1 MALGNT
7 LATEVAVPQI
17 NTVANFQNS
26 QALSQQMAGQK
37 QQMEQSALEAK
48 QNSMKGLYALSYG
61 VLRDGEVN
69 PEEWNQAL
77 DWWGETGA
85 PPELINKLRGNPDM
99 AKVIANSSTEALRL
113 GNDERALDLE
123 FQKLNQ
129 AIEATHAEQG
139 NKAQI
144 DQILRKHDPELADSF
159 KSGMIDGPKAY
170 ELLQQKLTGGA
181 APKAPDTKSVY
192 DPGTGRQTVQWKDG
206 KGPLDGWYPL
216 GGIEAPKDAKAEG
229 GGNFDDVSGLRK
241 EIQQLPSYKNLAQAG
256 PIYASM
262 LDTAGRNSKASDLN
276 LVYGLGKIMDPTSV
290 VREGE
295 MVMVKNTASLPDWLV
310 GSINALNGGQQLTP
324 ETRKAILAEAYSRM
338 QGYQNA
344 FGADAEQ
351 YRGIA
356 ERNQINV
363 EDVIPQFKPAAPWS
377 PRVTKT
383 IGGKTY
389 FQDENGDW
397 FEEE

>member
-1 MALGNT
+1 MADNT
-7 LATEVAVPQI
+7 LALQVQPTQFG
-17 NTVANFQNS
+17 NNFAAGYNNGLNQ
-26 QALSQQMAGQK
+26 QAAK
-37 QQMEQSALEAK
+37 QQTEQSALEAK
-48 QNSMKGLYALSYG
+48 QKSMQGLYALSYG

-69 PEEWNQAL
+69 PEEWNQAM
-77 DWWGETGA
+77 DWAAETGA
-85 PPELINKLRGNPDM
+85 PPALIERLRGKPEM
-99 AKVIANSSTEALRL
+99 AKVIANSSAEALRL
-113 GNDERALDLE
+113 GNDERALDLQ
-123 FQKLNQ
+123 FQKLAQEIQ
-129 AIEATHAEQG
+129 AADTEQG

-144 DQILRKHDPELADSF
+144 DEILRKHDPELADSF

-170 ELLQQKLTGGA
+170 ELLQQKLTGAPGA
-181 APKAPDTKSVY
+181 KAPDTKEVY
-192 DPGTGRQTVQWKDG
+192 DPGTGRKQTVQWKDG

-216 GGIEAPKDAKAEG
+216 GGLETPKDPKPEG

-256 PIYASM
+256 PIYSSM

-324 ETRKAILAEAYSRM
+324 DTRKAILAEAYSRM

-363 EDVIPQFKPAAPWS
+363 ADVIPTFKPAAPWS

-383 IGGKTY
+383 VEGKSY